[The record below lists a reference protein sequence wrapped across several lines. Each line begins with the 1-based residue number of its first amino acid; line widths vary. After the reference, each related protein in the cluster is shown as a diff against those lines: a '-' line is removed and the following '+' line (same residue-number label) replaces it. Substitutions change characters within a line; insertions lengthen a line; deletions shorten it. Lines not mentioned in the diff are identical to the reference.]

1 MIKRLSSGI
10 LILLLAV
17 VLFTNVAFAT
27 PGTNSD
33 YKAVVNAV
41 ERLNDNIVVKVENAQ
56 DAADA
61 VIAIYGESEVAV
73 ELVDVIITELIEET
87 NAMVDKVIRFAD
99 LHDIIVS
106 CELQAYEV
114 GGQVVIIDPLFIMSD

>member
-56 DAADA
+56 EAADA

>member
-56 DAADA
+56 EAADA
-61 VIAIYGESEVAV
+61 VITIYGESEVAV